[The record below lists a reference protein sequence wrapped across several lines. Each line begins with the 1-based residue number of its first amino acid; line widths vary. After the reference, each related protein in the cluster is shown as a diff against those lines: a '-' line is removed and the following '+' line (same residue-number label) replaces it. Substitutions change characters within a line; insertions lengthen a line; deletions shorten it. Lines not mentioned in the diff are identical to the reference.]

1 MERNHVSMRLV
12 LMSSLLIITLFVVAL
27 GQQSPKGRSKSE
39 SLDPLQRVVVTGD
52 VRSPARFK
60 FRENLRLKELLTC
73 AGVLPD
79 SAEKSVHV
87 FRYGRGGDFFG
98 LSGAEGPGFA
108 VYSLAAVAR
117 GEDKSNPL
125 VRGGHIIVVLDS
137 EPIYVTGYVIHPQ
150 AVPSKGP
157 VTLTQ
162 AIALAG
168 GVTKNSKIDRIRIYR
183 QAAGSTEQTLI
194 VVDWKAIT
202 KRGAADLILQPY
214 DVVEVP
220 GKNHGNAP
228 LGQPLEP
235 FESLPMNPIC

>member
-1 MERNHVSMRLV
+1 MERKHVLIRVIL
-12 LMSSLLIITLFVVAL
+12 SSLLFGTLFVVSL
-27 GQQSPKGRSKSE
+27 GKQNPNDSSKSG
-39 SLDPLQRVVVTGD
+39 LVDPSQRVVITGD

-60 FRENLRLKELLTC
+60 FRENVRLKELLTC

-79 SAEKSVHV
+79 SAEKNVQV

-98 LSGAEGPGFA
+98 LSGADGPGFA

-125 VRGGHIIVVLDS
+125 VRGGDIIVVLDS
-137 EPIYVTGYVIHPQ
+137 EPIYVTGYVIHPL

-157 VTLTQ
+157 ITLTQ
-162 AIALAG
+162 AMALAG
-168 GVTKNSKIDRIRIYR
+168 GVTKNSKIDQIRIYR
-183 QAAGSTEQTLI
+183 QPAGSTQQTLV

-220 GKNHGNAP
+220 GKDHGNAP
-228 LGQPLEP
+228 LDQPSEP
-235 FESLPMNPIC
+235 FEALPMNPIC

>member
-1 MERNHVSMRLV
+1 MERKHV
-12 LMSSLLIITLFVVAL
+12 LMRVILTSVLFATLFVVAL
-27 GQQSPKGRSKSE
+27 GKQNPNDSAKSG
-39 SLDPLQRVVVTGD
+39 LADPSQRTVITGD

-60 FRENLRLKELLTC
+60 FRENVHLKELLTC

-87 FRYGRGGDFFG
+87 FHYGRGGVFFG
-98 LSGAEGPGFA
+98 LSGADGPGFA

-125 VRGGHIIVVLDS
+125 VRRGDIIVVLDS
-137 EPIYVTGYVIHPQ
+137 EPIYVTGYVFHPQ

-157 VTLTQ
+157 ITLTQ

-168 GVTKNSKIDRIRIYR
+168 GVTKNSKINQIRIYR
-183 QAAGSTEQTLI
+183 QPAGSTEQTLI

-220 GKNHGNAP
+220 GKDHGTAP
-228 LGQPLEP
+228 LAQPIEP
-235 FESLPMNPIC
+235 FEALPMSTIC